1 MRKDV
6 KTFRHAEGGQE
17 DAQVMNEMRSMA
29 AACLMAAD
37 PDEKLSLIRNLVQ
50 AQANDGVSIDACI
63 TLADISQPG
72 RPDKPELVRAKKMPR
87 RGFGTVEGRAI
98 MMHAIAHIEFNAIN
112 LALDAIQR
120 FSGMP
125 DDYYRDWLQVAAE
138 EAYHFELVRA
148 HLRHLGG
155 EYGDYVAHG
164 GLWEMCERTSQ
175 DVLQRMALVPRVLEA
190 RGLDVT
196 PGIQKK
202 LAQAEDHH
210 AVSILDII
218 FRDEINHVAIGNR
231 WYRYCCEQRGLDAE
245 HTFTAL
251 LAEFYPKGLMGPYNM
266 LARQQAGF
274 TDSELALLNQPS
286 NKVKA

>member
-1 MRKDV
+1 MNDMRQMA
-6 KTFRHAEGGQE
+6 RLCLQE
-17 DAQVMNEMRSMA
+17 
-29 AACLMAAD
+29 AD
-37 PDEKLSLIRNLVQ
+37 PDKKLSLVRELKQ
-50 AQANDGVSIDACI
+50 AQLLGKV
-63 TLADISQPG
+63 TLDTQAELPQASQPG
-72 RPDKPELVRAKKMPR
+72 KPDRPELVRGSKTPR
-87 RGFGTVEGRAI
+87 RGFGTSEGRAI

-120 FSGMP
+120 FANMP
-125 DDYYRDWLQVAAE
+125 DAYYTDWLQVAFE

-164 GLWEMCERTSQ
+164 GLWEMCEKTAS

-202 LAQAEDHH
+202 LTQAGDHN

-218 FRDEINHVAIGNR
+218 LRDEITHVATGNR
-231 WYRYCCEQRGLDAE
+231 WYRYCCDQRGLDTVD
-245 HTFTAL
+245 TFTEL

-266 LARQQAGF
+266 VAREQAGF
-274 TDSELALLNQPS
+274 TASELALLNHPT
-286 NKVKA
+286 K